1 MIKTLLTTIVMLFIF
16 SACSSTEQM
25 QTDNEIESDTSTNDE
40 VAPWY
45 DHANRAYS
53 DSTEFAG
60 LGIAIAADSSE
71 AMENSMNQAR
81 ENLEFAIDSY
91 AESVRRQLVE
101 DAGNTDLSSGTFIYS
116 LRQAVNNLQ
125 FSESD
130 LSSMVEYTLNEN
142 NAVIA
147 YSRISIP
154 RDIAINSL
162 ASAIENSA
170 FSNSLQEA
178 SAR

>member
-1 MIKTLLTTIVMLFIF
+1 VQ
-16 SACSSTEQM
+16 STA
-25 QTDNEIESDTSTNDE
+25 SNDE
-40 VAPWY
+40 MGNDTPAEDVVAPWY

-60 LGIAIAADSSE
+60 LGIAIATDSSE
-71 AMENSMNQAR
+71 AMEKSMNQAR
-81 ENLEFAIDSY
+81 KNLEFAIDSY
-91 AESVRRQLVE
+91 AEDVRRQLVE
-101 DAGNTDLSSGTFIYS
+101 DAGNTDLSSGPFIYS

-147 YSRISIP
+147 YTRISIP

-170 FSNSLQEA
+170 FSTSLREG